1 MKYFLKERR
10 EKIKEY
16 MANNDFVSLVEL
28 SEMFP
33 EVSTMT
39 LRRDLEF
46 LEAEGEIIRTKG
58 GAKSIKKLTMMKED
72 SYNMR
77 EFVNPLLKEEIAKK
91 AVSVIDEGG
100 CIYFDA
106 GSTVMQIAKAVG
118 QKEIFAV
125 TSGPNIAMELTKNK
139 NCEIN
144 VVCGRLNR
152 DNIAL
157 SGLHAVEFIEDINIT
172 KAIIAASGFTEEHG
186 FTCGNYD
193 ECRLKSAVIKKAQQT
208 VVVMDST
215 KLNKNHPFTFAMPE
229 DIDVFVT
236 DSGFDKESLKKI
248 KQKNVII
255 L

>member
-1 MKYFLKERR
+1 MKERR

-28 SEMFP
+28 SQMFP

-46 LEAEGEIIRTKG
+46 LEGEGEIIRTKG

-91 AVSVIDEGG
+91 SVAVIDEGG

-172 KAIIAASGFTEEHG
+172 KAIIAASGYTEEHG

-193 ECRLKSAVIKKAQQT
+193 ECRLKSTVIKKAQQT

-215 KLNKNHPFTFAMPE
+215 KLHKNHPFTFAMPE

-248 KQKNVII
+248 RQKNVII